1 MIRELRR
8 GHLRLAVALAVAVPG
23 LAVAAIAVRP
33 QTTAVTELPGGQ
45 AAPQGRLL
53 AGPPRFPVTVTVTA
67 ARADSVEL
75 GITAP
80 PTLLAADL
88 LLYWAATPATGGAL
102 PPGAILIG
110 PAGATRP
117 ETGRLARETLAGP
130 GYLVLWAN
138 AVRTVVATTP
148 TSPATGQR

>member
-8 GHLRLAVALAVAVPG
+8 GHLRLAVALAVAVPT
-23 LAVAAIAVRP
+23 LAVAAIVVRP
-33 QTTAVTELPGGQ
+33 EPAAVAELPGGQ
-45 AAPQGRLL
+45 PAPHGRLL
-53 AGPPRFPVTVTVTA
+53 AGPPRFPVTVTVSA

-110 PAGATRP
+110 PAGGARP
-117 ETGRLARETLAGP
+117 ETGRLARETLAAP
-130 GYLVLWAN
+130 GHLVLWAN
-138 AVRTVVATTP
+138 AVRTVVATTLV
-148 TSPATGQR
+148 SPATEQR